1 MNVGIE
7 RERGSAYGCVC
18 VCMCTCGPTS
28 FLAVLAMLGV
38 LKVMNDSLY
47 CRTKR

>member
-1 MNVGIE
+1 MGE
-7 RERGSAYGCVC
+7 RERECLWKY
-18 VCMCTCGPTS
+18 VCMCVYTCGPTS
-28 FLAVLAMLGV
+28 FLAVLAMSGV